1 MKVFAIGAI
10 TTPPPSP
17 EARDA
22 ILSKEVPATLQ
33 HYLDGKIEQFWFRKD
48 RLGVIFLMEALSVE
62 EAEATVREL
71 PLTHAGNMTY
81 DFIPAG
87 PLAPLGRLIQS
98 H

>member
-17 EARDA
+17 EAREA

-33 HYLDGKIEQFWFRKD
+33 HYLDGKIEQIWFRQD
-48 RLGVIFLMEALSVE
+48 RPGVIFLMDAPSVE
-62 EAEATVREL
+62 DAKATIKDL
-71 PLTHAGNMTY
+71 PLTHGGNMTY

-87 PLAPLGRLIQS
+87 PLSPLGRLIPNA
-98 H
+98 

>member
-10 TTPPPSP
+10 TNPPATP

-33 HYLDGKIEQFWFRKD
+33 HYLDGKIEQFWFRQD
-48 RLGVIFLMEALSVE
+48 RLGVIFLMDVASVDDAK
-62 EAEATVREL
+62 AEVGTL
-71 PLTHAGNMTY
+71 PLTHAGHMTY

-87 PLAPLGRLIQS
+87 PLAPLGRLIPAK
-98 H
+98 